1 MKYKVKGILSFL
13 ILALFFFGCNDSFL
27 ETEPDSVVID
37 NTPQLNVEQANQ
49 DFSNLPFKTGE
60 NDFELNV
67 LFNKKWAFRL
77 SIPQVEEDELIP
89 LFINMHGSALTLI
102 PDRHKRGECMITP
115 SLEELNT
122 KAYILSPNSQG
133 FLWLDPFNEAQVVN
147 LVEFAIEHLQVDP
160 NRVVA
165 YGISDGGFG
174 SWFFAD
180 THPELFSAAIP
191 IAQAYGL
198 ITSDGGIIRKTEIP
212 LYIIHGEVDEL
223 FPYTNT
229 ETLVEQSRT
238 AGSEIELVKI
248 DGAGHSIHCGYQPY
262 VKDAVE
268 WLITSVWE

>member
-1 MKYKVKGILSFL
+1 MRQYPEAVL
-13 ILALFFFGCNDSFL
+13 LFFMLATLFISCNDSFL
-27 ETEPDSVVID
+27 ETTPDIEVID

-49 DFSNLPFKTGE
+49 DFSQLPFKTGD

-67 LFNKKWAFRL
+67 LFNKKWTFRL
-77 SIPQVEEDELIP
+77 RIPQVEENELIP
-89 LFINMHGSALTLI
+89 LFIDMHGSALTLR
-102 PDRHKRGECMITP
+102 PDGHKRGECMIGP
-115 SLEELNT
+115 SLEELNM

-133 FLWLDPFNEAQVVN
+133 FLWFDPFNEAQVVN
-147 LVEFAIEHLQVDP
+147 LVNFAVEHLQVDP

-212 LYIIHGEVDEL
+212 LYVLHGEVDEL

-238 AGSEIELVKI
+238 AGSEIELVQVA
-248 DGAGHSIHCGYQPY
+248 GAGHNIHCGYQPY
-262 VKDAVE
+262 VKDAVQ
-268 WLITSVWE
+268 WLLDSVWE